1 MNDKIRVNYQE
12 LEEFAKRCEA
22 AAEVILESHIPNIKK
37 SADVIR
43 NDALKGDVGETVA
56 DALSGPFVQN
66 ATKLGE
72 KFKEVAADIRAAME
86 DMRAADQGA
95 GSNF

>member
-1 MNDKIRVNYQE
+1 M
-12 LEEFAKRCEA
+12 
-22 AAEVILESHIPNIKK
+22 KK
-37 SADVIR
+37 DADQIR
-43 NDALKGDVGETVA
+43 NDALKGDVGETFA
-56 DALSGPFVQN
+56 DALSGPFVQS
-66 ATKLGE
+66 ATRLGE

>member
-12 LEEFAKRCEA
+12 LEEFAKRCDD
-22 AAEVILESHIPNIKK
+22 VGSLILEQQIPFVKK
-37 SADVIR
+37 NADQIR
-43 NDALKGDVGETVA
+43 NEALKGDVGETFA
-56 DALSGPFVQN
+56 DALAGPFTQG
-66 ATKLGE
+66 ASRLGE

>member
-12 LEEFAKRCEA
+12 LEEFAKRCDA
-22 AAEVILESHIPNIKK
+22 IASRILESHVPFVKK
-37 SADVIR
+37 NADEIR
-43 NDALKGDVGETVA
+43 NEALKGDVGETFA
-56 DALSGPFVQN
+56 DALSGPFVQGS
-66 ATKLGE
+66 TKLGE